1 MKLARMPAAAQA
13 PAEMCRSTRDRHR
26 GRVQAPTGP
35 RNRETSRWVSSPDG
49 GMGDLAASASTMAAR
64 WSRASSRVVMMSE
77 STASKP
83 ARIRSRTA
91 SMSMGELGDRR
102 QAHHGRGP
110 LQAVGRPKG
119 LVEVR
124 TVALTPLQ
132 IHQSLFETDQ
142 ELARFLE
149 KHLPESVVRT
159 AAQIPRALFSSAI
172 RCHDL
177 LMASSLVRQSHS
189 V

>member
-1 MKLARMPAAAQA
+1 
-13 PAEMCRSTRDRHR
+13 
-26 GRVQAPTGP
+26 
-35 RNRETSRWVSSPDG
+35 
-49 GMGDLAASASTMAAR
+49 
-64 WSRASSRVVMMSE
+64 MMSE

-91 SMSMGELGDRR
+91 SMPWVNSAIDR

-124 TVALTPLQ
+124 TIALTPLQ

-159 AAQIPRALFSSAI
+159 AAQFPTLDRLPLGIQLWYRL
-172 RCHDL
+172 D
-177 LMASSLVRQSHS
+177 
-189 V
+189 